1 MYCLTLHKQ
10 IAMKLEKIT
19 LANLSNLMSQILKTL
34 VNLKKMHLNIHI
46 TGYLIRKLNLQEYQS
61 KENSFTWVDE
71 VAKGALKKPSNDF
84 FEKIKKLEKIFYI
97 RNGDKISHDP
107 NIHQDLVQCSNSIDL
122 ADNIKSLFFKC
133 RIHFRIQRLN
143 LNNKQ
148 E

>member
-1 MYCLTLHKQ
+1 MFITPQTNSDEIGEDYTSEPVEFDESNFED
-10 IAMKLEKIT
+10 IGELEEDALEYI
-19 LANLSNLMSQILKTL
+19 S
-34 VNLKKMHLNIHI
+34 
-46 TGYLIRKLNLQEYQS
+46 GYLIRKLNLQEYQS

-84 FEKIKKLEKIFYI
+84 LEKIKKLEKIFYI

-107 NIHQDLVQCSNSIDL
+107 NILQDLVQCSTSIDL

-133 RIHFRIQRLN
+133 RIHFRIRRLN